1 MNYDFSIKDDLN
13 TIEYSSLDTI
23 FDFHNFRTQ
32 FNFLQERGVLGNT
45 DVLENKTKYNF
56 DETNSLSFSTRRNRN
71 LNLTEYYDL
80 IYEYKNDCLIAG
92 IQYKKNYYND
102 ADIKP
107 EEELFFSITLIPL
120 ATFSPDKMILK

>member
-23 FDFHNFRTQ
+23 FDSHNFRTQ
-32 FNFLQERGVLGNT
+32 FNFLQKKGVMGNT

-56 DETNSLSFSTRRNRN
+56 DELNSLSFSTRRNRN

-92 IQYKKNYYND
+92 VQYKKNYYND

-107 EEELFFSITLIPL
+107 VEELFFSITLIPL
-120 ATFSPDKMILK
+120 TTFSPDKMILK